1 MYICMLP
8 CLDVIFRQV
17 IFFYYYFFWKRGGL
31 VHEDHIQNL
40 KKKHKFDFVSH
51 VYLCT
56 PALIKKK
63 TFRLGVYDHSHKH
76 TIALFFFGG
85 GGHRGRGFGLV
96 LSGLK
101 DSGLNA

>member
-1 MYICMLP
+1 M
-8 CLDVIFRQV
+8 
-17 IFFYYYFFWKRGGL
+17 
-31 VHEDHIQNL
+31 
-40 KKKHKFDFVSH
+40 
-51 VYLCT
+51 
-56 PALIKKK
+56 KKK

-76 TIALFFFGG
+76 TIALYFWWG